1 MRCTQLFSQ
10 VYSIE
15 TGLRSIWFWT
25 RNLKSSEPFFPKKL
39 SLEISVQFGE
49 LSKIP
54 DYLVGGK

>member
-25 RNLKSSEPFFPKKL
+25 RNLKSSEPFFPKKR
-39 SLEISVQFGE
+39 SLEISVQFVE

-54 DYLVGGK
+54 DCLVGGK